1 MEYQDKIELMQ
12 DIFKCIE
19 EAVEIDSD
27 DSEREDICKGLIN
40 MCEKVAKMPIRK
52 KNREWT
58 KVWRE
63 AKSEKGSFAFLTKEL
78 LISDKASYKNYL
90 RMTETQFNFLLS
102 FIKED
107 LRKQDT
113 IMWSAISP
121 AEKLSLTL
129 RFLATGETF
138 QSLNFHS
145 KISKAA
151 ISGIIRMY
159 VTLFGLD

>member
-1 MEYQDKIELMQ
+1 MEYQDKIELME

-27 DSEREDICKGLIN
+27 DSEREDICKGLID

-63 AKSEKGSFAFLTKEL
+63 PKSEKGSFAFLTKEL

-113 IMWSAISP
+113 IMRSAISS

-129 RFLATGETF
+129 RFLATGKL
-138 QSLNFHS
+138 QYKLIYAM
-145 KISKAA
+145 K
-151 ISGIIRMY
+151 Y
-159 VTLFGLD
+159 VKNLYH